1 MDLCDKKEQTV
12 DLGGFMDKK
21 KRIEKIK
28 LARLRVLLMAA
39 ILERSGKVVVLPSAS
54 VTPIV
59 LKNIFKKFV
68 MVLTVFIFLFSL
80 KSFDVWFQ
88 ELVTHPFNFLK
99 DQMKFNPFIGIDLFL
114 LIIVCGLS
122 LWERK
127 AFKKEQTQIMRKAKE
142 EVLKWQNFTDKEL
155 PHSVKEL
162 KRYLAGNDDAFNIEE
177 PRETIIKSLLRL
189 FPRNVSQKDIS
200 ILRLQLV
207 NILSEQE
214 QDASMLPKGVPYRL
228 FSSIIHKIVLFGCL
242 VGAIPIMGLFT
253 ESYYHA
259 MIILTFFGIPIVMLW
274 TFYFRLLYSVHEK
287 RKTAFDNLFEIARA
301 EVAMYK
307 GVAKKNVPE
316 EIKHLQRFIE
326 VLESKYHIPGEKVE
340 WKKIK
345 R

>member
-1 MDLCDKKEQTV
+1 MN
-12 DLGGFMDKK
+12 KK

-28 LARLRVLLMAA
+28 LARLRVLLMVA
-39 ILERSGKVVVLPSAS
+39 IRERSGEVVALPRAS
-54 VTPIV
+54 VKPSI
-59 LKNIFKKFV
+59 LKKILKRF
-68 MVLTVFIFLFSL
+68 LTILTALILLVSLPGFELLF
-80 KSFDVWFQ
+80 Q
-88 ELVTHPFNFLK
+88 RLVTHPLEFLK
-99 DQMKFNPFIGIDLFL
+99 DQIEFFYPFIGIYLFI
-114 LIIVCGLS
+114 LIIGFGLS
-122 LWERK
+122 LWEHK
-127 AFKKEQTQIMRKAKE
+127 AFKKEQAQIMRRGKE

-155 PHSVKEL
+155 PNSVKEL

-214 QDASMLPKGVPYRL
+214 QDASMLPKGVPYRRRL
-228 FSSIIHKIVLFGCL
+228 IRIVRIVLLSICL
-242 VGAIPIMGLFT
+242 FVTLAIMGAFSKSNY
-253 ESYYHA
+253 EGV
-259 MIILTFFGIPIVMLW
+259 IILTFFGIPIVMLW
-274 TFYFRLLYSVHEK
+274 TLYFRILYSVHEK
-287 RKTAFDNLFEIARA
+287 RKIAFDNLFEIARA
-301 EVAMYK
+301 EVATYK

>member
-1 MDLCDKKEQTV
+1 M
-12 DLGGFMDKK
+12 KK
-21 KRIEKIK
+21 KKQIEEIQ
-28 LARLRVLLMAA
+28 LARLRVLLMVA
-39 ILERSGKVVVLPSAS
+39 IRERSGKVVVLPSAS

-59 LKNIFKKFV
+59 LKNIFKKFL

-127 AFKKEQTQIMRKAKE
+127 AFKKNQAQIMRRAKE

-155 PHSVKEL
+155 PNSVKEL
-162 KRYLAGNDDAFNIEE
+162 KRYLAGKDDEFNIEE
-177 PRETIIKSLLRL
+177 SRESVIKSLLRL

-200 ILRLQLV
+200 VLRLQLV
-207 NILSEQE
+207 NILSEQQ

-228 FSSIIHKIVLFGCL
+228 ISSIIHKIVLFGCL

-253 ESYYHA
+253 KSYYDA
-259 MIILTFFGIPIVMLW
+259 MIVLTFFGIPIVMLW
-274 TFYFRLLYSVHEK
+274 TLYFRILYSVHEK
-287 RKTAFDNLFEIARA
+287 RKIAFDNLFEIARV
-301 EVAMYK
+301 EVATYK